1 MIDIVELDPTDRK
14 ILGILLRDASRPI
27 SDIADEVGLTTNP
40 CWRRIKRMEEQGVI
54 TGRVVLVDPTVLG
67 LTLTSFVTIKT
78 DRHDKEWLNKF
89 AKAVDRI
96 PEIVECHRMTGDV
109 DYLLKIIVRDI
120 SHYDAVYQRL
130 LELIPSLSDV
140 TSTFSMETLKRTGIV

>member
-1 MIDIVELDPTDRK
+1 MSNIVELDPTDRK

-27 SDIADEVGLTTNP
+27 SDIADAVGLTTNP
-40 CWRRIKRMEEQGVI
+40 CWRRIKRMEEQRVI
-54 TGRVVLVDPTVLG
+54 TGRVVLVDPAMLG

-78 DRHDKEWLNKF
+78 DRHDKEWLGKF

-109 DYLLKIIVRDI
+109 DYLLKITVRDI
-120 SHYDAVYQRL
+120 AHYDAVYQRL

-140 TSTFSMETLKRTGIV
+140 TSTFSMETLKRTSII

>member
-1 MIDIVELDPTDRK
+1 MAKIVELDPTDRK
-14 ILGILLRDASRPI
+14 ILGILLRDAARPI
-27 SDIADEVGLTTNP
+27 SDIANEVGLTTNP

-78 DRHDKEWLNKF
+78 DRHDKEWLNAF